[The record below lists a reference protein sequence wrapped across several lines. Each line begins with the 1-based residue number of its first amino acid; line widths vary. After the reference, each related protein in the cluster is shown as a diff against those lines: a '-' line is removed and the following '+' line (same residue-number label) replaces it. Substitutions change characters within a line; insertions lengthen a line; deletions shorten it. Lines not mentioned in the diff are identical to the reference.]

1 MSVWAA
7 IVAALGAAGAVI
19 GSVFAGRATMRA
31 AAATARANEAAA
43 RAAAEPA
50 SRQASLAVLQATVER
65 VDQENGHLRERQ
77 SRLETLLRAF
87 SWTLD
92 ELYRWARSP
101 VGEPPR
107 PHPLVDEYNRT
118 GV

>member
-1 MSVWAA
+1 MTIWAG
-7 IVAALGAAGAVI
+7 IVA
-19 GSVFAGRATMRA
+19 VFGTVGMVVGGLFTARATTRA

-50 SRQASLAVLQATVER
+50 AQQASLAVLQATVER
-65 VDQENGHLRERQ
+65 VDTENGQLRQRQ
-77 SRLETLLRAF
+77 SRLESLLRAF
-87 SWTLD
+87 SSTVD
-92 ELYRWARSP
+92 ELYRWARSQP
-101 VGEPPR
+101 GVPPE